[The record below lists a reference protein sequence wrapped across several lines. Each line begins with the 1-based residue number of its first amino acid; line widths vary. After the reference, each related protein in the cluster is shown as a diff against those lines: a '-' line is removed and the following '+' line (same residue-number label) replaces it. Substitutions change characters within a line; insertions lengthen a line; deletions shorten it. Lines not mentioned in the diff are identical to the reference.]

1 MISPRRWA
9 KHSERMSI
17 AREMVQL
24 LARGG
29 YESAVRRCV
38 KSRLTSD
45 DLHTVIRDYGR
56 RLVSPPEDAYNKL
69 DAVQVK
75 GVTVPTWSVR
85 VPLWTEEEGRSD
97 LTLELTIALGSG
109 VPSIEMD
116 DLEVL

>member
-1 MISPRRWA
+1 
-9 KHSERMSI
+9 MSLDVLKSA
-17 AREMVQL
+17 AREMVDRL
-24 LARGG
+24 VHED
-29 YESAVRRCV
+29 YESAVKRCI

-45 DLHTVIRDYGR
+45 DLRTVIRDHGR
-56 RLVSPPEDAYNKL
+56 RLMSPPEDAYNKL

-75 GVTVPTWSVR
+75 GAVVPTWSVR

-97 LTLELTIALGSG
+97 LTLELTIAVGSG